1 MSSTNNQ
8 EALQKLFGSFSNG
21 SDDQRVEELI
31 ADSDR
36 IMRFPAKNML
46 TGIGLD
52 QSTTA
57 PFTLLDN
64 ACGIGPVAAELRDQV
79 DSNVLA
85 ESKILC
91 ADFNANLV
99 DTLMRRIE
107 LKGWS
112 NIETAVIDA
121 QVRHRNV
128 RESQNTQGSLTS
140 L

>member
-1 MSSTNNQ
+1 MTSTNNQ

-21 SDDQRVEELI
+21 SDDQRLEELI

-46 TGIGLD
+46 AGISLD
-52 QSTTA
+52 QSTMA

-79 DSNVLA
+79 DSKVLD
-85 ESKILC
+85 ESKIIC

-99 DTLMRRIE
+99 DTLKRRIE

-121 QVRHRNV
+121 QVRRRNV
-128 RESQNTQGSLTS
+128 PESQHTQGSLTS